1 MHCQK
6 LEYTQ
11 EKYLSTPTPVFRG
24 CVKPGPGSWSPL
36 QFLEQQTYFFRLP
49 MKDDDGVWER
59 KKSASGVCLHL
70 ESASRSLGSTRARWT
85 SALYQNCNTNNDCE
99 PSKRPP
105 SKATARWRTV
115 KSLFSIGDDTELID
129 LGSRLWRKAASY
141 RLFTYK
147 IPY

>member
-1 MHCQK
+1 MEASFWN
-6 LEYTQ
+6 LER
-11 EKYLSTPTPVFRG
+11 EHASPKIRVHPRKIFIDPNSRFRG

-49 MKDDDGVWER
+49 MKDDGGVWER

-85 SALYQNCNTNNDCE
+85 SALNQNCNTNNDCE

-105 SKATARWRTV
+105 SKATTRWRTV
-115 KSLFSIGDDTELID
+115 KSLFSIGDDKELID
-129 LGSRLWRKAASY
+129 RGSRLWR
-141 RLFTYK
+141 
-147 IPY
+147 